1 MKVKKKLGDMLIKA
15 GLLTDELLKQAL
27 QDQSRVNLKLGQYLV
42 RKGLVGEYNLV
53 ETLSKQL
60 NIDKYNTDQYPFDP
74 SLSQL
79 IPVEYA
85 QKYQLAPIRKKG
97 RLLTIATADPLDIN
111 ALDTI
116 ERMTNCEVEPS
127 VGTEREI
134 NQLISNLYGIQ
145 SGMNTALEDLEI
157 EARAENS
164 NEQDEDVQ
172 VASLQDMAGEAPVIR
187 LVNTIFTQAIRE
199 GASDIHISPQQNTVQ
214 VRFRMD
220 GKLHDVQAPRK
231 SSFLAIVARIKILAN
246 MDITISRVT
255 QDGRFTLKMDRKEIN
270 VRVSSIPTIYGENL
284 VLRLLDTSGSVYT
297 LDGLGMIAS
306 DIDKIRSIINK
317 PYGMILS
324 TGPTG
329 SGKSTSI
336 YAILNELNR
345 PDSNIMTLEDP
356 VEYRIDNIRQVQLNR
371 KAGMT
376 FASGL
381 RTILR
386 QDPDIIML
394 GEIRD
399 PETAAVAV
407 QAAQT
412 GHRLLSTVHTNDAAG
427 AISRFIDM
435 NVEPFLISSVL
446 LASFAQRLVRTIC
459 PYCKEN
465 YQPPKE
471 ALKAVGLDGAED
483 ANFQRGKGCNQ
494 CMNTG
499 YKGRTGVF
507 EVLINDEMV
516 QRMILERRPA
526 QEITWEAKK
535 SGRLRTLQED
545 AASKVLLGITTLEE
559 AATAVMM

>member
-1 MKVKKKLGDMLIKA
+1 MLIKA

-459 PYCKEN
+459 PYCKED

-471 ALKAVGLDGAED
+471 ALKAVGLDGSED
-483 ANFQRGKGCNQ
+483 AKFQRGKGCNQ

-499 YKGRTGVF
+499 YKGRTGIF
-507 EVLINDEMV
+507 EVLINDEMI
-516 QRMILERRPA
+516 QHMILERRPA

>member
-499 YKGRTGVF
+499 YKGRTGIF
-507 EVLINDEMV
+507 EVLINDGMI

>member
-145 SGMNTALEDLEI
+145 SGLSTALEDLEI
-157 EARAENS
+157 DARAEKS
-164 NEQDEDVQ
+164 NEPDEDIQ

-483 ANFQRGKGCNQ
+483 AKFQRGKGCNQ

-499 YKGRTGVF
+499 YKGRTGIF
-507 EVLINDEMV
+507 EVLINDGMI

>member
-15 GLLTDELLKQAL
+15 NLLTDELLKQAL
-27 QDQSRVNLKLGQYLV
+27 QDQSRAHLKLGQYLV

-60 NIDKYNTDQYPFDP
+60 NIDKYNPDQYPFDP
-74 SLSQL
+74 SLAQL

-85 QKYQLAPIRKKG
+85 QKYQIAPIRKKG

-116 ERMTNCEVEPS
+116 EMMTNCEVEPS

-145 SGMNTALEDLEI
+145 SGLSTALEDLEI
-157 EARAENS
+157 DARVEKS
-164 NEQDEDVQ
+164 NEPDEDIQ
-172 VASLQDMAGEAPVIR
+172 G
-187 LVNTIFTQAIRE
+187 
-199 GASDIHISPQQNTVQ
+199 
-214 VRFRMD
+214 
-220 GKLHDVQAPRK
+220 
-231 SSFLAIVARIKILAN
+231 
-246 MDITISRVT
+246 VT

-284 VLRLLDTSGSVYT
+284 VLRLLDTSGNVYT

-306 DIDKIRSIINK
+306 DITKIRSIINK

-459 PYCKEN
+459 PYCKED

-471 ALKAVGLDGAED
+471 ALTAVGLDGAED
-483 ANFQRGKGCNQ
+483 AKFQRGKGCNQ

-499 YKGRTGVF
+499 YKGRTGIF
-507 EVLINDEMV
+507 EVLINDEMI
-516 QRMILERRPA
+516 QHMILERRPA

>member
-127 VGTEREI
+127 VGTERET
-134 NQLISNLYGIQ
+134 NQLISNLNGIQ

-471 ALKAVGLDGAED
+471 ALKAVGLDGAGD

-507 EVLINDEMV
+507 EVLINDEMI
-516 QRMILERRPA
+516 QHMILERRPA

>member
-134 NQLISNLYGIQ
+134 NQLISNLYGTQ
-145 SGMNTALEDLEI
+145 SGMGTALEDLEI
-157 EARAENS
+157 DARVEKS
-164 NEQDEDVQ
+164 DEQDEDVQ

>member
-1 MKVKKKLGDMLIKA
+1 MLIKA

-306 DIDKIRSIINK
+306 DINKIRSIINK

-507 EVLINDEMV
+507 EVLINDEMI
-516 QRMILERRPA
+516 QHMILERRPA

>member
-97 RLLTIATADPLDIN
+97 RLLTIATADPLDIH

-145 SGMNTALEDLEI
+145 SGMGTALEDLEI
-157 EARAENS
+157 DARVEKS
-164 NEQDEDVQ
+164 DEQDEDVQ

-187 LVNTIFTQAIRE
+187 LVNTIFSQAVRE
-199 GASDIHISPQQNTVQ
+199 GASDIHISPQQNSVQ

-220 GKLHDVQAPRK
+220 GKLHDVPAPRK

-427 AISRFIDM
+427 AISRFLDM

-471 ALKAVGLDGAED
+471 ALKAVGLDGAGD

-507 EVLINDEMV
+507 EVLINDEMI

>member
-134 NQLISNLYGIQ
+134 NQLISNLYGTQ
-145 SGMNTALEDLEI
+145 SGMGTALEDLEI
-157 EARAENS
+157 DARVEKS
-164 NEQDEDVQ
+164 DEQDEDVQ

-306 DIDKIRSIINK
+306 DINKIRSIINK

-459 PYCKEN
+459 PYCKED

-471 ALKAVGLDGAED
+471 ALKAVGLDGSED
-483 ANFQRGKGCNQ
+483 AKFQRGKGCNQ

-499 YKGRTGVF
+499 YKGRTGIF
-507 EVLINDEMV
+507 EVLINDEMI
-516 QRMILERRPA
+516 QHMILERRPA

>member
-306 DIDKIRSIINK
+306 DINKIRSIINR

-507 EVLINDEMV
+507 EVLINDEMI
-516 QRMILERRPA
+516 QHMILERRPA

>member
-145 SGMNTALEDLEI
+145 SGLSTALEDLEI
-157 EARAENS
+157 DARAEKS
-164 NEQDEDVQ
+164 NEPDEDIQ

-187 LVNTIFTQAIRE
+187 LVNTIFSQAIRE

-427 AISRFIDM
+427 AISRFLDM

-471 ALKAVGLDGAED
+471 ALKAVGLDGAGD

-499 YKGRTGVF
+499 YKGRTGIF
-507 EVLINDEMV
+507 EVLINDEMI

>member
-471 ALKAVGLDGAED
+471 ALKAVGLDGAGD

-507 EVLINDEMV
+507 EVLINDEMI
-516 QRMILERRPA
+516 QHMILERRPA

>member
-15 GLLTDELLKQAL
+15 NLLTDELLKQAL
-27 QDQSRVNLKLGQYLV
+27 QDQNRVNLKLGQYLV

-60 NIDKYNTDQYPFDP
+60 NIDKYNPDKYPFDP
-74 SLSQL
+74 SLAQL
-79 IPVEYA
+79 IPSEYA
-85 QKYQLAPIRKKG
+85 QKYQIAPIRKKG

-134 NQLISNLYGIQ
+134 NQLISNLYGTQ
-145 SGMNTALEDLEI
+145 SGMGTALEDLEI
-157 EARAENS
+157 DARVEKS

-199 GASDIHISPQQNTVQ
+199 GASDIHISPQQNSVQ

-220 GKLHDVQAPRK
+220 GKLHDVPAPRK

-306 DIDKIRSIINK
+306 DINKIRSIINR

-459 PYCKEN
+459 PYCKED

-471 ALKAVGLDGAED
+471 ALKAVGLDGSED
-483 ANFQRGKGCNQ
+483 AKFQRGKGCNQ

-499 YKGRTGVF
+499 YKGRTGIF
-507 EVLINDEMV
+507 EVLINDEMI
-516 QRMILERRPA
+516 QHMILERRPA

-545 AASKVLLGITTLEE
+545 AAGKVLLGITTLEE

>member
-187 LVNTIFTQAIRE
+187 LVNTIFSQAVRE
-199 GASDIHISPQQNTVQ
+199 GASDIHISPQQNSVQ

-220 GKLHDVQAPRK
+220 GKLHDVPAPRK

-471 ALKAVGLDGAED
+471 ALKAVGLDGAGD

-507 EVLINDEMV
+507 EVLINDEMI